1 MNILVWSIVIFLAI
15 LTQVVFGTVRLIV
28 MVKGQK
34 ILAMTIGF
42 FEASISLTI
51 AITVV
56 TQAVK
61 QGINIFMILSYAA
74 GFALGLFIGMLISDR
89 ISKDMLSINVISKKH
104 ADMIENVLRNN
115 GFGVTCYSG
124 SGKDG
129 NVKIMNVICQKNKFR
144 DLQMLVQ
151 EIDPKVL
158 VASHTLE
165 GLSGGFPYGIKS
177 RL

>member
-1 MNILVWSIVIFLAI
+1 MNILLWSIVVFLAI
-15 LTQVVFGTVRLIV
+15 LTQIVIGTVRTIV

-34 ILAMTIGF
+34 PLAMIIGF
-42 FEASISLTI
+42 FESCIGLTI
-51 AITVV
+51 GITVV
-56 TQAVK
+56 SQAVK
-61 QGINIFMILSYAA
+61 QGINIFIILSYGA
-74 GFALGLFIGMLISDR
+74 GFALGLFIGLLISDK
-89 ISKDMLSINVISKKH
+89 ISKDMLSINIISKKH

-129 NVKIMNVICQKNKFR
+129 NVKILNVICQKNKFR
-144 DLQMLVQ
+144 DLQMLAL

-158 VASHTLE
+158 IASHTLK
-165 GLSGGFPYGIKS
+165 GLSGGFPYEIKS

>member
-42 FEASISLTI
+42 FEAGIALTI

-56 TQAVK
+56 SQAVK
-61 QGINIFMILSYAA
+61 QGINIFIILSYAA
-74 GFALGLFIGMLISDR
+74 GFALGLYFGMIISDK
-89 ISKDMLSINVISKKH
+89 ISKDMLSITVISKKH
-104 ADMIENVLRNN
+104 ADMIERALRSK

-129 NVKIMNVICQKNKFR
+129 NIKIMNVICQKNKLR
-144 DLQMLVQ
+144 DLQVLAQ

-165 GLSGGFPYGIKS
+165 GLSGGFPFGIKS